1 MEQRNS
7 LKLSQKVIVILAD
20 ILVLAEICYAMSVA
34 AKSPTELT
42 PVFMKAFLP
51 LALPTIV
58 AAIVL
63 IRVLRDR
70 KQPSQAQS

>member
-7 LKLSQKVIVILAD
+7 LKLSQKIIVILAD

-34 AKSPTELT
+34 AKNPGDLT

-58 AAIVL
+58 VAIIL

-70 KQPSQAQS
+70 KQPAQAEQ